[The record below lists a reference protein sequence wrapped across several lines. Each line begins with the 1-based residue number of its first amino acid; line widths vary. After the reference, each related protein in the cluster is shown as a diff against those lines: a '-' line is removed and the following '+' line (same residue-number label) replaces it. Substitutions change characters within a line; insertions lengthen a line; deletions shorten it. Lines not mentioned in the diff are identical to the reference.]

1 MKIFLAS
8 CIVHRVKPTHDYFC
22 LLTQYLPI
30 HQLINRNIREA
41 SMATLGLDKIF
52 NGAEPSA
59 SELAQLRKD
68 VMFMALARATSAD
81 TNIQSI
87 EVERVIEVLKRHTDN
102 DYSAADIRV
111 AAQSAIFEKVSLQRY
126 LTASAKKIAWQDRV
140 ATVNALIDVI
150 QSDGRTSYMEITY
163 FNDVVTALQLTPAQL
178 VGLEAES

>member
-1 MKIFLAS
+1 
-8 CIVHRVKPTHDYFC
+8 
-22 LLTQYLPI
+22 
-30 HQLINRNIREA
+30 
-41 SMATLGLDKIF
+41 MATLGLDTIFKIF

-59 SELAQLRKD
+59 SELAQLRND

-87 EVERVIEVLKRHTDN
+87 EVERVIEVLKTHTGN

-126 LTASAKKIAWQDRV
+126 LSASAKKIAWQDRV

-150 QSDGRTSYMEITY
+150 QSDGRTSYMEINY

-178 VGLEAES
+178 VGLDAES